1 MIKKYKSINE
11 EINRIKS
18 LFTEERMFGNLVE
31 GDIREGVI
39 KTGSSPDV
47 VKPLQRLLKVKDDG
61 IFGPKTKE
69 ALMKFQSDNGLEDDG
84 IAGEETVKGLNKKFK
99 INESNYSVISEETQ
113 EDLEMINVEV
123 MDVAT
128 DETDEA
134 VQGCLEGDWDC
145 VNGFGKW
152 KDPDGSMSYTGSFVD
167 GEWSGYG
174 FYENDT
180 GDSYKGFFKDGTQ
193 YGVGTEITNGVE
205 KSGWFEDDSWTREL
219 TDDEK
224 VELSELVD
232 QTVESAVN
240 SLLTTPEAP
249 EEQGGEGEG
258 GGEEAAPEGGEEPA
272 PEGGGETTQTH
283 NVGNT
288 TVDIEL
294 WTEIEYN
301 VSQRPGDD
309 IDYYIKVDKDG
320 KKYGYRK
327 KYDRIVKELDGEHN
341 KNPDIQSKKISILN
355 DEGIETP
362 VYVPVNT
369 NINTKTIGDLKNDL
383 ENGKKTLKETFKLC
397 KEKLTVMSKI
407 SSKMSLKKYINKG
420 NENPTDTYEFC
431 VGKFHSQ
438 LNRWDKLR
446 GGKSSINE
454 LRDRWF
460 SNIDHESIKAK
471 GGTLGQKY
479 NIMDGS
485 RKLGVVMKK
494 GRDEYR
500 IRTKMGEDIVTQSG
514 GKAEFDNHRAQKAV
528 ERAINMPDD
537 KMIVLNKKL
546 ISKEDRIWASFTLQD
561 RV

>member
-31 GDIREGVI
+31 GGIREGVI
-39 KTGSSPDV
+39 KTGSKPDV

-84 IAGEETVKGLNKKFK
+84 IAGEETVKVLNKKFK

-113 EDLEMINVEV
+113 EDLKMVNVEV

-128 DETDEA
+128 DETDETDE
-134 VQGCLEGDWDC
+134 GCKKGDC
-145 VNGFGKW
+145 TNGYSEYFG
-152 KDPDGSMSYTGSFVD
+152 DTEDGSWYKYRGNYID
-167 GEWSGYG
+167 GVWSGYG
-174 FYENDT
+174 FYENSWS
-180 GDSYKGFFKDGTQ
+180 GSYKGFFKDGIHE
-193 YGVGTEITNGVE
+193 GIGTETTNGVRKE
-205 KSGWFEDDSWTREL
+205 GWFEGDSWTRDL
-219 TDDEK
+219 TDVEK
-224 VELSELVD
+224 IELNKLD
-232 QTVESAVN
+232 NQTIEEAVN
-240 SLLTTPEAP
+240 SLLTAPAAEEQGGEGAAP
-249 EEQGGEGEG
+249 EEQGGE
-258 GGEEAAPEGGEEPA
+258 
-272 PEGGGETTQTH
+272 ETKKTH
-283 NVGNT
+283 TVGNNT
-288 TVDIEL
+288 YDIEL
-294 WTEIEYN
+294 WTDIEYN
-301 VSQRPGDD
+301 LSQRTGDD
-309 IDYYIKVDKDG
+309 IDYYIKVGKDG

-327 KYDRIVKELDGEHN
+327 KYERIVKGLRGTTE
-341 KNPDIQSKKISILN
+341 KNPDIQSEKISIIDDKGDLQ
-355 DEGIETP
+355 DL
-362 VYVPVNT
+362 YVPVNT
-369 NINTKTIGDLKNDL
+369 NINTDNTISDLKNDL
-383 ENGKKTLKETFKLC
+383 EKGEKTLKETFKLC
-397 KEKLTVMSKI
+397 KEKLTDMSKI
-407 SSKMSLKKYINKG
+407 SSKMSLNDYINKG
-420 NENPTDTYEFC
+420 NEDPTKTYEFC

-446 GGKSSINE
+446 GSKSSINE

-460 SNIDHESIKAK
+460 SDIDHEKLKAK

-500 IRTKMGEDIVTQSG
+500 IRTKMGEDIVIQSG
-514 GKAEFDNHRAQKAV
+514 GKAEFANPRAQAAV
-528 ERAINMPDD
+528 ENAISMPDD

-561 RV
+561 IV

>member
-31 GDIREGVI
+31 GGIREGVI
-39 KTGSSPDV
+39 KTGSKPDV

-84 IAGEETVKGLNKKFK
+84 IAGEETVKVLNKKFK

-113 EDLEMINVEV
+113 EDLKMVNVEV

-128 DETDEA
+128 DETDES
-134 VQGCLEGDWDC
+134 VQGCKKGDC
-145 VNGFGKW
+145 TNGYSEYIY
-152 KDPDGSMSYTGSFVD
+152 DDTEDGSWYKYKGNYID
-167 GEWSGYG
+167 GDWSGYG
-174 FYENDT
+174 FYENDE
-180 GDSYKGFFKDGTQ
+180 GGSYKGFFKG
-193 YGVGTEITNGVE
+193 GIHEGIGTETTNGVE
-205 KSGWFEDDSWTREL
+205 KEGWFEGDSWTRDL
-219 TDDEK
+219 TDVEK
-224 VELSELVD
+224 IELNKLD
-232 QTVESAVN
+232 NQTIEEAVN
-240 SLLTTPEAP
+240 SLLTAPAAEEQGGEGAAP
-249 EEQGGEGEG
+249 EEQGGE
-258 GGEEAAPEGGEEPA
+258 
-272 PEGGGETTQTH
+272 ETKKTH
-283 NVGNT
+283 NVGNAT
-288 TVDIEL
+288 YDIEL
-294 WTEIEYN
+294 WTEIEYDL
-301 VSQRPGDD
+301 SQRPGDD

-327 KYDRIVKELDGEHN
+327 KYDRIVNDLRGTTE
-341 KNPDIQSKKISILN
+341 KNPDIQEKKISILD
-355 DEGIETP
+355 DEGNKTFL
-362 VYVPVNT
+362 YVPVNT
-369 NINTKTIGDLKNDL
+369 NINTDNTISDLKTDL
-383 ENGKKTLKETFKLC
+383 EKGEKTLKETFKLC
-397 KEKLTVMSKI
+397 KEKLTDMSKI

-420 NENPTDTYEFC
+420 NEDPTDTYEFC

-460 SNIDHESIKAK
+460 SNIDAESIKAK

-514 GKAEFDNHRAQKAV
+514 GKAEFKNSRAQKAV